1 MPVRVFRINSEEIIA
16 KLKEW
21 AKGFSKNK
29 NVVAVVL
36 FGSLAKGEATP
47 ASDADILILL
57 KESKLRFDERIP
69 QFIPTGVGISVE
81 VFPYTLEEFRSLLD
95 NKSPLAEEVS
105 KNGIV
110 LYSVG
115 NIKEFTSFAEEFLQ
129 LNKVK

>member
-21 AKGFSKNK
+21 AKGFSKDK

-57 KESKLRFDERIP
+57 KESNLRFDERIP